1 MVDIVGA
8 EVIAENFGWRH
19 AGRKDPAIADVSFR
33 IAPGE
38 KVMLLGTSGAGKSTL
53 LAGIAGVLGDSE
65 EGESTGRIAIDGE
78 APQNCRGR
86 VGMVLQDP
94 DSQVIA
100 ARVGDDIIF
109 GCENLG
115 VEPAEMWRR
124 ARAAV
129 HTVGLDAIDSDIEA
143 VLNRPTERLSGGQK
157 QRLALAGVLA
167 MQPGVIV
174 LDEPTANLDPEATLE
189 VRDAVIAAAESTG
202 ATLVVVEH
210 RVGTWAKYMDR
221 AIVLGRAETPSVMR
235 ERGGTAAGSAGGA
248 GGAALSPTSHVIADG
263 PIDQILIDHGER
275 LATAGMWVPGVPLE
289 LEALRSGASGSD
301 GVASNQND
309 LLSTRNLD
317 IGWRTNEPVQQ
328 GLNVRL
334 PRGSTVL
341 TGDNG
346 AGKSTLALTVA
357 GLLRPLGGDVDAS
370 GLVQTE
376 APGLGGVRSASDG
389 RGKRIRRGGRSQSAQ
404 PYAWKSKQLVRR
416 IGFVFQSPEHQ
427 FAARTVREELLLGPA
442 TVGMDSA
449 EAEQRADELLEQLRF
464 TRLARANPYTLS
476 GGEKRRLS
484 VAAMLAT
491 RPRLLI
497 LDEPTFGQDRAT
509 FHNLVRM
516 FQQLVAEE
524 YSLLSISH
532 DRDFC
537 HLMGMHEWRLQA

>member
-1 MVDIVGA
+1 MGA
-8 EVIAENFGWRH
+8 EIVLDNFGWRH
-19 AGRKDPAIADVSFR
+19 AGRRDPAIAGINAR

-53 LAGIAGVLGDSE
+53 LAGIAGVLGDVE
-65 EGESTGRIAIDGE
+65 EGEAHGHVTIDGE
-78 APQNCRGR
+78 LPQFCRGR

-115 VEPAEMWRR
+115 VDPAEMWRR
-124 ARAAV
+124 ARQAV
-129 HTVGLDAIDSDIEA
+129 RTVGLDSIDTDIEA
-143 VLNRPTERLSGGQK
+143 VLARPTERLSGGQK
-157 QRLALAGVLA
+157 HRLALAGVLA

-174 LDEPTANLDPEATLE
+174 LDEPTANLDPQATVE
-189 VRDAVIAAAESTG
+189 VRDAVIAAAKTTG

-210 RVGTWAKYMDR
+210 RVGTWVEHMDR
-221 AIVLGRAETPSVMR
+221 AIVLGATDGET
-235 ERGGTAAGSAGGA
+235 
-248 GGAALSPTSHVIADG
+248 PTSHIIADG
-263 PIDQILIDHGER
+263 PIDQILRQHGEQ
-275 LATAGMWVPGVPLE
+275 LAASGMWVPGVPIE
-289 LEALRSGASGSD
+289 LEALDGGASTQKNL
-301 GVASNQND
+301 VTTHD
-309 LLSTRNLD
+309 LK
-317 IGWRTNEPVQQ
+317 IGWNANHPVQQ
-328 GLNVRL
+328 ELNLQL
-334 PRGSTVL
+334 PAGSTVL

-357 GLLRPLGGDVDAS
+357 GLLRPVAGQVNARGLMESSGPGASGMMAGGDTL
-370 GLVQTE
+370 GHRG
-376 APGLGGVRSASDG
+376 APNF
-389 RGKRIRRGGRSQSAQ
+389 RRPSRHS
-404 PYAWKSKQLVRR
+404 PHPHAWKSRDLVRR

-449 EAEQRADELLEQLRF
+449 EAEQRADDLLAQLRLS
-464 TRLARANPYTLS
+464 RLAKANPYTLS

-509 FHNLVRM
+509 FHTLVRL
-516 FQQLVAEE
+516 FQQLVEQE
-524 YSLLSISH
+524 YSLLSITH
-532 DRDFC
+532 DRDFRR
-537 HLMGMHEWRLQA
+537 LMGTHEWRLTA

>member
-1 MVDIVGA
+1 MTGA
-8 EVIAENFGWRH
+8 EIVAHNFGWRH
-19 AGRKDPAIADVSFR
+19 AGRKVPAIAGVNFH

-65 EGESTGRIAIDGE
+65 EGESTGRIMIDGE
-78 APQNCRGR
+78 APHMCRGR

-100 ARVGDDIIF
+100 ARVGDDVIF

-115 VEPAEMWRR
+115 VDRAEMWRR
-124 ARAAV
+124 AREAI
-129 HTVGLDAIDSDIEA
+129 HTVGLDTIDRNIEA
-143 VLNRPTERLSGGQK
+143 VLNRSTSRLSGGQK

-167 MQPGVIV
+167 MRPGVIV
-174 LDEPTANLDPEATLE
+174 LDEPTANLDPQATLE
-189 VRDAVIAAAESTG
+189 VRDAVIAAAEKTG

-210 RVGTWAKYMDR
+210 RVGTWVDHMDR
-221 AIVLGRAETPSVMR
+221 AIVLGLDGGAE
-235 ERGGTAAGSAGGA
+235 ESAGGSHSA
-248 GGAALSPTSHVIADG
+248 TSHVIADG
-263 PIDQILIDHGER
+263 PIGEVLDHYGDQ
-275 LATAGMWVPGVPLE
+275 LAQVGMWVPGVPLE
-289 LEALRSGASGSD
+289 LEPLSREASMEEEI
-301 GVASNQND
+301 QEELLTTRD
-309 LLSTRNLD
+309 LEV
-317 IGWRTNEPVQQ
+317 GWKPNHPVQR
-328 GLNVRL
+328 GLNMQL
-334 PRGSTVL
+334 QAGSTVL

-346 AGKSTLALTVA
+346 AGKTTLALTVA
-357 GLLRPLGGDVDAS
+357 GLLKPLDGEVDAS
-370 GLVQTE
+370 GLVRKSD
-376 APGLGGVRSASDG
+376 AAMPGGSGSETLRKST
-389 RGKRIRRGGRSQSAQ
+389 RPRNQ
-404 PYAWKSKQLVRR
+404 PYMWRSKQLVCR

-442 TVGMDSA
+442 IAGMDSA
-449 EAEQRADELLEQLRF
+449 EAETRADFLLEQLRL
-464 TRLARANPYTLS
+464 TRLAKANPYTLS

-509 FHNLVRM
+509 FHTLVRLL
-516 FQQLVAEE
+516 QELVEQD

-537 HLMGMHEWRLQA
+537 HLMGAREWRLHA

>member
-1 MVDIVGA
+1 MGA

-19 AGRKDPAIADVSFR
+19 AGRKDPAIAGVSFR
-33 IAPGE
+33 IARGE
-38 KVMLLGTSGAGKSTL
+38 KVMLLGTSGAGKSTM

-65 EGESTGRIAIDGE
+65 EGEASGRITIDGD

-124 ARAAV
+124 AREAV
-129 HTVGLDAIDSDIEA
+129 HTVGLDSIDSDIEA
-143 VLNRPTERLSGGQK
+143 VLARPTERLSGGQK

-174 LDEPTANLDPEATLE
+174 LDEPTANLDPEATVE
-189 VRDAVIAAAESTG
+189 VRNAVIAAAENTG
-202 ATLVVVEH
+202 ATLIVVEH
-210 RVGTWAKYMDR
+210 RVGTWVEHMDR
-221 AIVLGRAETPSVMR
+221 AIVLGTSESS
-235 ERGGTAAGSAGGA
+235 G
-248 GGAALSPTSHVIADG
+248 PTSHVIADG
-263 PIDQILIDHGER
+263 PIADVLERYGEE
-275 LATAGMWVPGVPLE
+275 LAVAGMWVPGVPLE
-289 LEALRSGASGSD
+289 LQALG
-301 GVASNQND
+301 GVASNQKE
-309 LLSTRNLD
+309 LVETCHLG
-317 IGWRTNEPVQQ
+317 IGWKSGQPVQRD
-328 GLNVRL
+328 LNLRL
-334 PRGSTVL
+334 PEGSTVL

-357 GLLRPLGGDVDAS
+357 GLLRPLGGQVDAS
-370 GLVQTE
+370 GVVE
-376 APGLGGVRSASDG
+376 AES
-389 RGKRIRRGGRSQSAQ
+389 GRSRGWN
-404 PYAWKSKQLVRR
+404 PHPHTWRSKQLVRR
-416 IGFVFQSPEHQ
+416 IGYVFQSPEHQ

-442 TVGMDSA
+442 TVGMDA
-449 EAEQRADELLEQLRF
+449 KEAEQRADELLAQLRL
-464 TRLARANPYTLS
+464 TRLAKANPYTLS

-509 FHNLVRM
+509 FHTLVRLL
-516 FQQLVAEE
+516 QELVAQD

-532 DRDFC
+532 DHDFC
-537 HLMGMHEWRLQA
+537 RLMGTHEWRLHA

>member
-1 MVDIVGA
+1 MTGA
-8 EVIAENFGWRH
+8 EIVAHNFGWRH
-19 AGRKDPAIADVSFR
+19 AGRKDPAIAGVNFR

-65 EGESTGRIAIDGE
+65 EGESTGRIMIDGE
-78 APQNCRGR
+78 ASHTCRGR

-100 ARVGDDIIF
+100 ARVGDDVIF

-115 VEPAEMWRR
+115 IERAEMWRR
-124 ARAAV
+124 AREV
-129 HTVGLDAIDSDIEA
+129 IHTVGLDTIDRDIEA
-143 VLNRPTERLSGGQK
+143 VLNRSTSRLSGGQK

-167 MQPGVIV
+167 MRPGVIV
-174 LDEPTANLDPEATLE
+174 LDEPTANLDPQATLE
-189 VRDAVIAAAESTG
+189 VRDAVIAAAEKTG

-210 RVGTWAKYMDR
+210 RVGTWVDHMDR
-221 AIVLGRAETPSVMR
+221 AIVLGLDADAEES
-235 ERGGTAAGSAGGA
+235 AAGSRSSA
-248 GGAALSPTSHVIADG
+248 SHVIANG
-263 PIDQILIDHGER
+263 PIGEVLDHHGDQ
-275 LATAGMWVPGVPLE
+275 LAQVGMWVPGVPLE
-289 LEALRSGASGSD
+289 LHPLGCEASMEEERQEELLTTR
-301 GVASNQND
+301 D
-309 LLSTRNLD
+309 LEV
-317 IGWRTNEPVQQ
+317 GWKPNHPVQR
-328 GLNVRL
+328 GLNMRL
-334 PRGSTVL
+334 QTGSTVL

-346 AGKSTLALTVA
+346 AGKTTLALTVA
-357 GLLRPLGGDVDAS
+357 GLLKPLAGEVDAS
-370 GLVQTE
+370 GLVRKSE
-376 APGLGGVRSASDG
+376 AGMRESSGGKALR
-389 RGKRIRRGGRSQSAQ
+389 KRTRPRHQ
-404 PYAWKSKQLVRR
+404 PYMWRSKQLVRR

-442 TVGMDSA
+442 ITGMDSV
-449 EAEQRADELLEQLRF
+449 EAETRADFLLKQLRL
-464 TRLARANPYTLS
+464 TRLAKANPYTLS

-509 FHNLVRM
+509 FHTLVRLL
-516 FQQLVAEE
+516 QELVEQD

-537 HLMGMHEWRLQA
+537 QLMGNHEWRLHA